1 MVVII
6 VLIFVCFWHNLYLIL
21 NTYISNAMKSSNS
34 IIGNIWFISLLIIN
48 ISIVIFIYMFYYYKS
63 MEKGDSGNEG
73 NKGFD
78 GQPGEP
84 CSIKSN
90 SNSCIA

>member
-1 MVVII
+1 
-6 VLIFVCFWHNLYLIL
+6 
-21 NTYISNAMKSSNS
+21 
-34 IIGNIWFISLLIIN
+34 
-48 ISIVIFIYMFYYYKS
+48 
-63 MEKGDSGNEG
+63 MEIGDSGNEG

-84 CSIKSN
+84 CFIKSN